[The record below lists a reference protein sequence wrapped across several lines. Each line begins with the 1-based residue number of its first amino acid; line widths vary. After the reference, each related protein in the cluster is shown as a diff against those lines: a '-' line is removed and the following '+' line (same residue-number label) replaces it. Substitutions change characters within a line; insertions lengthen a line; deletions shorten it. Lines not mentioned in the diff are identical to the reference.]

1 MVKISVQMSLM
12 HIDDPDG

>member
-1 MVKISVQMSLM
+1 MVKISVQMGLM